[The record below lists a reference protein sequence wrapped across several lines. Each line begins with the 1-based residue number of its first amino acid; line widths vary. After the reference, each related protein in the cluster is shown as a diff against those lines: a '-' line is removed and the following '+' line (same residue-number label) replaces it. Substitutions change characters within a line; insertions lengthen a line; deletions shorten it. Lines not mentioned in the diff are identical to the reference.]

1 MRELH
6 ELCGKSQAA
15 PPMSANICVILGA
28 ERFMATRTANHTLVD
43 QFEAA
48 AKAAVATVEI
58 IERTPVALR
67 DAIFCVAGDTNRIL
81 FAPPQD
87 LPAGLFA
94 DFARDR
100 A

>member
-1 MRELH
+1 
-6 ELCGKSQAA
+6 
-15 PPMSANICVILGA
+15 MSANISAILGA
-28 ERFMATRTANHTLVD
+28 EHFVATITADQKLVD

-58 IERTPVALR
+58 IDRTPVALR
-67 DAIFCVAGDTNRIL
+67 DAILRVAGDAGRIL

-94 DFARDR
+94 DFAPTR